1 MVSPA
6 IATVG
11 ASTRALTVWGGWV
24 AAGTGVGRGPTDMV
38 VAPFGASAELQR
50 APTLIGGS
58 RRARIDAGS
67 PGRRTTNA
75 PMEARGSHHLLSGHR
90 TWISPA
96 TAQSR
101 QGPSRGGGV
110 LTVSWPSG
118 SRKPRPARPWIKH

>member
-11 ASTRALTVWGGWV
+11 ASARALTVWGGWV

-67 PGRRTTNA
+67 TGRRTTIA
-75 PMEARGSHHLLSGHR
+75 PMDARGSHQMLSSDC
-90 TWISPA
+90 TWISPD
-96 TAQSR
+96 TAPIR
-101 QGPSRGGGV
+101 
-110 LTVSWPSG
+110 
-118 SRKPRPARPWIKH
+118 